1 MMQKLSIKEKLADLK
16 RADDEFVY
24 FMAFLY
30 ALSTGEVGSIDLI
43 KTAQSSGYGKY
54 SDTFKEIF
62 RLGVG
67 WGYGLSRSCEMIAMK
82 FSDNSDP
89 LKQLLVK
96 LAQVIRLGDEL
107 RIFFTE
113 EMGAALHSYTVRY
126 ERNLESQKLFLEMF
140 YTISST
146 AVFMISG
153 NSIMTMLM
161 GSADSSSIF
170 MISFIGVIVSMGS
183 FIVIMYVIFPK
194 DRISLGYNAKAQKFR
209 MFLYMAIGIGV
220 SLGTVLAITNVVPL
234 PLVTVIATAPL
245 FIPGFFAK
253 KMETELKALDDW
265 YPSFIRHFG
274 EIYMM
279 VGSMGQALD
288 AVLRSNFGPLQTQI
302 IAFKNRIKNR
312 IKPETGFDLF
322 SKDAGTAII
331 VSGNTIMSNSI
342 LKGANMNDVGSKV
355 SEISLKLNE
364 LRAKRRQTSRT
375 FETIVLV
382 LHALTMAIFGLM
394 NKLIEIF
401 HTMISGTQISNN
413 ALTLSPIDP
422 NFMAMMMP
430 IVIIVTSAIN
440 ALAIKVA
447 QGGLFKTVWFNIALL
462 TALGGVTMY
471 GTTMALSKFLENH
484 ILNISNTAPHLI
496 LFVKLF

>member
-146 AVFMISG
+146 VRLYDIRQLHHDHAHG
-153 NSIMTMLM
+153 QRRL
-161 GSADSSSIF
+161 
-170 MISFIGVIVSMGS
+170 FIHIYDFVYRCDCKHGVIYRDHVCH
-183 FIVIMYVIFPK
+183 
-194 DRISLGYNAKAQKFR
+194 ISK
-209 MFLYMAIGIGV
+209 
-220 SLGTVLAITNVVPL
+220 
-234 PLVTVIATAPL
+234 
-245 FIPGFFAK
+245 
-253 KMETELKALDDW
+253 
-265 YPSFIRHFG
+265 
-274 EIYMM
+274 
-279 VGSMGQALD
+279 GQ
-288 AVLRSNFGPLQTQI
+288 
-302 IAFKNRIKNR
+302 
-312 IKPETGFDLF
+312 
-322 SKDAGTAII
+322 
-331 VSGNTIMSNSI
+331 
-342 LKGANMNDVGSKV
+342 
-355 SEISLKLNE
+355 
-364 LRAKRRQTSRT
+364 
-375 FETIVLV
+375 
-382 LHALTMAIFGLM
+382 
-394 NKLIEIF
+394 
-401 HTMISGTQISNN
+401 
-413 ALTLSPIDP
+413 
-422 NFMAMMMP
+422 
-430 IVIIVTSAIN
+430 
-440 ALAIKVA
+440 
-447 QGGLFKTVWFNIALL
+447 
-462 TALGGVTMY
+462 
-471 GTTMALSKFLENH
+471 
-484 ILNISNTAPHLI
+484 NISRIQCKGPEI
-496 LFVKLF
+496 